1 MALFYCKK
9 QTPKDIRVGAKNVTI
24 RTPYNKPLNEIREK
38 QNGLEQ
44 NNWNNSMASAEI
56 IRPAFKEGSTLPYLG
71 KNYSFRIISG
81 LHYSKME

>member
-1 MALFYCKK
+1 
-9 QTPKDIRVGAKNVTI
+9 
-24 RTPYNKPLNEIREK
+24 
-38 QNGLEQ
+38 
-44 NNWNNSMASAEI
+44 MASAGI